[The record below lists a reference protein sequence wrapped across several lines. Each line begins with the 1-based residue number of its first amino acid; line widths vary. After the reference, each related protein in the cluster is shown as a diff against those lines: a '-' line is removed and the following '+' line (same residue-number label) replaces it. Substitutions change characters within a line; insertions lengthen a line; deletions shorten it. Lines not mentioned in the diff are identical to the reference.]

1 MMPNYKS
8 CNNID
13 KLNNQLQEKQGF
25 MKLWL
30 DIRKVLKIENY
41 KIRKD

>member
-1 MMPNYKS
+1 MTPNYKS

-13 KLNNQLQEKQGF
+13 RGNKHHEEKPGF
-25 MKLWL
+25 MKQWL
-30 DIRKVLKIENY
+30 DIRKVLKIENN